1 MRPPLRLAPPLLSL
15 LVMGCTDPAPARD
28 AGVDVTLDAPALD
41 VASDAPTAD
50 VGLDAGAPED
60 LGPPPE
66 PGSVGALLAEA
77 CAGRPR
83 RGDAATL
90 SYFTGAAAGYLRGA
104 DVGDQEAIRL
114 TLTEPF
120 RVRALRMYLRS
131 NVAGDATGRVRV
143 RLSADVGRSIPDAE
157 SDLMP
162 PAEVEVTAAG
172 WYEVPVDPPVDL
184 HPAYH
189 AWIVVEHMVEPVGM
203 AVATKADDDGQQAR
217 SRVSIAS
224 VVNDRTMN
232 PQGDPWL
239 GLGTTRE
246 YMAEAVG
253 ERICPRQGAPFFA
266 DVSPRVG
273 AMLAAGRPQWV
284 DVDGD
289 HWSDLVV
296 FRGGR
301 GPMGRMSVYRNTRDG
316 GFSDVTARTGLA
328 DTPISTATWAD
339 LDADGDLDLF
349 AGDYQEGLGP
359 FPSTRGSRV
368 YLQGADGRFAVV
380 DATLEAAGPTDAHA
394 MADCDGDGT
403 LDLFVGQWLRTYPT
417 YPGSSVFF
425 HGTGGGRFED
435 RTLAAG
441 LPGTRGEPARGT
453 APAFSAM
460 WGDWDNDGDADLFV
474 TNYLGMP
481 NNLYQ
486 NDGSCRFV
494 DRRAES
500 RFAGTPPTYG
510 TSFGVDLA
518 DYDNDGDLDAFEANI
533 AHARGDLVMIDHS
546 RLLRNGG
553 APDYRFDNVT
563 VESGILHNE
572 GDHEGMFGDWDNDG
586 DLDLVVSV
594 GPAYGYQWWRL
605 YRQEAD
611 HRFTDVTWLAGMPNV
626 WSGGVMFED
635 WDRDGDLDLAAGSAT
650 LLMLRNDV
658 RNANHWIE
666 LRLRDAANTNRDVI
680 GARVTVVSAD
690 GRRRMREVT
699 AGRGFQT
706 GQGSLTQ
713 HVGLGPAAGAV
724 TVEVRWPGGRG
735 GAATATTRYEAVTP
749 DRAYLIERGGPPTP
763 LP

>member
-1 MRPPLRLAPPLLSL
+1 MLRLAWPLLPLL
-15 LVMGCTDPAPARD
+15 LVGCPEAAPSRD
-28 AGVDVTLDAPALD
+28 AGADARAADIGPDAPAVD
-41 VASDAPTAD
+41 VS
-50 VGLDAGAPED
+50 APED
-60 LGPPPE
+60 LGPPPA
-66 PGSVGALLAEA
+66 PGSAGALLLEA

-83 RGDAATL
+83 VGERGAL
-90 SYFTGAAAGYLRGA
+90 SYFTGAPAGYLRGA
-104 DVGDQEAIRL
+104 EVGDQEAIRL

-120 RVRALRMYLRS
+120 RVRTLRLYLRS
-131 NVAGDATGRVRV
+131 DAAGAAAGRARV
-143 RLSADVGRSIPDAE
+143 RLTADIGRSIPDLE
-157 SDLMP
+157 TDLMA
-162 PAEVEVTAAG
+162 PAEVEVGSAG

-189 AWIVVEHMVEPVGM
+189 PWVVVEHVTEPVAM
-203 AVATKADDDGQQAR
+203 AVARKADADGQQAR
-217 SRVSIAS
+217 SRASIAA
-224 VVNDRTMN
+224 VVHDRVMN

-239 GLGTTRE
+239 GLGAERE

-253 ERICPRQGAPFFA
+253 ERICPRQGGALFA
-266 DVSPRVG
+266 DVSTGLG
-273 AMLAAGRPQWV
+273 APLAAGRPQWV

-289 HWSDLVV
+289 GWDDLVA

-301 GPMGRMSVYRNTRDG
+301 GEMSRLVVFHNAHDG
-316 GFSDVTARTGLA
+316 GFTDATGRTGLA

-339 LDADGDLDLF
+339 LDDDGDLDVF

-359 FPSTRGSRV
+359 FPSTRGSRA
-368 YLQGADGRFAVV
+368 YLQGGDGRFTAVDSPV
-380 DATLEAAGPTDAHA
+380 EAAGPTDAHA
-394 MADCDGDGT
+394 MADCDHDGR

-417 YPGSSVFF
+417 YPGASLFF
-425 HGTGGGRFED
+425 HGAGGGRFD
-435 RTLAAG
+435 DATLAAG
-441 LPGTRGEPARGT
+441 LPGTRGSPARGA

-494 DRRAES
+494 DRRNET

-510 TSFGVDLA
+510 TSFGIDLA

-553 APDYRFDNVT
+553 APDYRFENVT
-563 VESGILHNE
+563 VEAGILHNE

-605 YRQEAD
+605 YRQEPD
-611 HRFTDVTWLAGMPNV
+611 HRFTDVTWLAGFPSV
-626 WSGGVMFED
+626 WSGGVMFAD

-650 LLMLRNDV
+650 LLLLRNDV
-658 RNANHWIE
+658 RNAHHWIE
-666 LRLRDAANTNRDVI
+666 LRLRDGAAANRDAV
-680 GARVTVVSAD
+680 GARVTVTATD
-690 GRRRMREVT
+690 GVRRMREVT
-699 AGRGFQT
+699 AGRGFQS
-706 GQGSLTQ
+706 GQGALTQ
-713 HVGLGPAAGAV
+713 HVGLGDAAGAV
-724 TVEVRWPGGRG
+724 TVEVRWPVGPP
-735 GAATATTRYEAVTP
+735 TRYEAVAP
-749 DRAYLIERGGPPTP
+749 DRLYVVDRVQGLLEPRR
-763 LP
+763 